1 MTIFVVSVV
10 TVIVVSAICSLS
22 EASLYAVRRP
32 FVRSLTESGS
42 AAGPVLEGFKDNMDR
57 PITAILIVNTAA
69 NTAGASVAGAQAT
82 ELFGGNAFLWFS
94 AFFTLGVLLFSEI
107 FPKILGVVYNKAIAR
122 AVALPWRFVITLLS
136 PLVWAVGK
144 VSALLK
150 PSGQVFAAPEDEVV
164 QLAQISAEEGSIMG
178 HEAEMVRNVLALND
192 LVAKDVMTPRTVVF
206 RLPQD
211 LTLAEANEQV
221 EVWTHSRI
229 PLFDREQPDRWNQLV
244 RATDIL
250 SGLADGR
257 KDEDLKAIGLPL
269 PLVSETTPGHV
280 LLARFIAE
288 QTHLFGV
295 LDEFGGMA
303 GVVSLEDVVESLIGQ
318 EIVDEVDEAA
328 DMREVA
334 RRQAIKRNE
343 GRGLIPDPGA
353 PEAPAAEG
361 SSGDDASQGAPDG

>member
-42 AAGPVLEGFKDNMDR
+42 AAGPVLEGFKDNMER

-107 FPKILGVVYNKAIAR
+107 FPKILGVVYSKPIAR
-122 AVALPWRFVITLLS
+122 TVALPWKGVIALLS

-144 VSALLK
+144 ASAVLK
-150 PSGQVFAAPEDEVV
+150 PSGKVFAAPEEEVM
-164 QLAQISAEEGSIMG
+164 QLAQISAEEGSISG

-206 RLPQD
+206 RLPAD
-211 LTLAEANEQV
+211 LTLAEADEQV
-221 EVWTHSRI
+221 AVWTHSRI
-229 PLFDREQPDRWNQLV
+229 PIFHPDEPDLWTGLV

-257 KDEDLKAIGLPL
+257 AGEPLSAIALPL
-269 PLVSETTPGHV
+269 PMAAETTPGHI
-280 LLARFIAE
+280 LLNRFIAE
-288 QTHLFGV
+288 RTHLFGV

-303 GVVSLEDVVESLIGQ
+303 GVVSLEDVVESLIGK

-334 RRQAIKRNE
+334 RRRALKQRPVNGDE
-343 GRGLIPDPGA
+343 
-353 PEAPAAEG
+353 PAAE
-361 SSGDDASQGAPDG
+361 S